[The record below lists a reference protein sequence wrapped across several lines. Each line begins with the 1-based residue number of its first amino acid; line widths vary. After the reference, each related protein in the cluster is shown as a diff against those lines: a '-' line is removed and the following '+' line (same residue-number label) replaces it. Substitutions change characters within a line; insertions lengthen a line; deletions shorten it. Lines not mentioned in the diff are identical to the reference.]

1 MSFENRL
8 KELRNKKGLSQKA
21 LAELLFVSQQTVA
34 KWETAKSTPN
44 PETLAKLGD
53 IFDVPV
59 GYLVGADQLNPEHS
73 KKASTMLNELLDLC
87 SSLSDEE
94 LYDVLNYVGY
104 VKSKRTK

>member
-59 GYLVGADQLNPEHS
+59 
-73 KKASTMLNELLDLC
+73 
-87 SSLSDEE
+87 
-94 LYDVLNYVGY
+94 
-104 VKSKRTK
+104 